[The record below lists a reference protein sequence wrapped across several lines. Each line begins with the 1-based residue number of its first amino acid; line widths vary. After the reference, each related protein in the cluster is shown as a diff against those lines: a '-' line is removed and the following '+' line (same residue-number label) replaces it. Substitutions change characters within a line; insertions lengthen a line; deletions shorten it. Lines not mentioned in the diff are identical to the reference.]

1 MRRWILVLLLLSLV
15 AAPTFAQPPLEEA
28 RQLFV
33 RYHEDLSRLDRA
45 RDLLEKTL
53 KEDSRVEIMLLLAQV
68 YFAWGDVR
76 AGDGDEKL
84 RGYERGRELAKR
96 AVELAP
102 RNPLT
107 HLWYAIHTGRVGQT
121 RGVLRSLFLV
131 PTIKEEIEIIFSL
144 DPNLPGAHDL
154 AGSVALE
161 LPRFLGGDWD
171 EAEKHFRQGL
181 KIDPRFTALRVDL
194 ARVLIKKGKHAEA
207 RKELQR
213 VLSEKAPRSPADW
226 AAKDSKRA
234 REILQSIR
242 TNS

>member
-1 MRRWILVLLLLSLV
+1 MRRWILVLFLSLV

-28 RQLFV
+28 RQLFA

-68 YFAWGDVR
+68 YLAWGDVR

-84 RGYERGRELAKR
+84 RAYERGRELAKR

-102 RNPLT
+102 RNPLA

-144 DPNLPGAHDL
+144 DPNMPGAHDL
-154 AGSVALE
+154 AGNVALE

-234 REILQSIR
+234 REILQSIQ
-242 TNS
+242 TNG